1 MMMIANGYPAGY
13 RYTHRLRPGP
23 RNGSVQPPGPRGRSL
38 TASPAPAPGHWQ
50 AGQSQ
55 QPVSSGWSSPWQAS
69 AVMPVGLPADT
80 SLSHGT
86 EAAGSRLP
94 HGTQA
99 SSRRGV
105 QRANND
111 SDHFHRVAG
120 CHRTGKPYIDRNVT
134 VVAARSRRRR
144 PGGALKPEPHR
155 DWQAPNQAGQG
166 QVKCGGFLSAY
177 YY

>member
-23 RNGSVQPPGPRGRSL
+23 RNGSVPEPPGPRGRSL

-55 QPVSSGWSSPWQAS
+55 QPVSSGWSSPAWQAS

-86 EAAGSRLP
+86 EAERRLP

-99 SSRRGV
+99 RRGV

-120 CHRTGKPYIDRNVT
+120 CHRTGNPYIDRNVT
-134 VVAARSRRRR
+134 VQVVAARSRRPQRIWKVGSCDL
-144 PGGALKPEPHR
+144 PTMTGIYQSWLVYHKWYIPIL
-155 DWQAPNQAGQG
+155 
-166 QVKCGGFLSAY
+166 VI
-177 YY
+177 